1 MIQHYKCIIAFCCYK
16 KKDQVNKE
24 KDVISMRFKETFE
37 LQGVDYEVVKQRF
50 SNNKSLLKKVY
61 FKIS

>member
-1 MIQHYKCIIAFCCYK
+1 M
-16 KKDQVNKE
+16 NKE
-24 KDVISMRFKETFE
+24 KDAISMRFKETFE